1 MTLRLSLHYSFILC
15 SSGVHSSGEVW
26 LLVAFA
32 KVKNLC
38 KLIHMLE
45 EAVDSQWLLV
55 AFAKVKNLCKLIHML
70 EQAVDSHA
78 M

>member
-1 MTLRLSLHYSFILC
+1 
-15 SSGVHSSGEVW
+15 
-26 LLVAFA
+26 
-32 KVKNLC
+32 
-38 KLIHMLE
+38 MLE